1 MMFLTLYMPVL
12 LVTVYHTLAQNFSG
26 YAHDCQNT
34 GYNGDYSTVF
44 GINCAFNTSEVA
56 ETFPKMSSLR
66 LDGCLTFDSPNLVG
80 HQG

>member
-1 MMFLTLYMPVL
+1 MFLNLCMPVL
-12 LVTVYHTLAQNFSG
+12 LVAVHRTLAQNFSG
-26 YAHDCQNT
+26 YAHDCEST

-56 ETFPKMSSLR
+56 ETFPKMSSLS
-66 LDGCLTFDSPNLVG
+66 LDECLTFDSPNLVG